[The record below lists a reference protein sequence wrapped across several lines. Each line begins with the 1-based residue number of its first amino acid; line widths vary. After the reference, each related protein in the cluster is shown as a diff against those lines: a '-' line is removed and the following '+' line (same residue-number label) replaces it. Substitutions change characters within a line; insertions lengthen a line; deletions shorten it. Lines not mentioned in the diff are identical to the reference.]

1 MLTTRTTR
9 SHRPAGRLTARAAVM
24 LVLLIGVVF
33 AHGGAC
39 AAVELSEPAIH
50 AVDPAV
56 DPAEGAA
63 VDTAESTVGDTA
75 GYDAR
80 CLHRELPSRH
90 RHGTEPDCSAISL
103 DDTPLSMATPATRS
117 AAMAHGGAEIPIAP
131 ARAVRLA
138 APYLENL
145 CVMRI

>member
-9 SHRPAGRLTARAAVM
+9 SRRPPGRPAAHAVLA

-39 AAVELSEPAIH
+39 AAVELSEPVAH
-50 AVDPAV
+50 SVDLKNTAVY
-56 DPAEGAA
+56 
-63 VDTAESTVGDTA
+63 S
-75 GYDAR
+75 AR
-80 CLHRELPSRH
+80 CLHRELPPRH
-90 RHGTEPDCSAISL
+90 QHGTEQDCSATNPA
-103 DDTPLSMATPATRS
+103 DTPIFAAMS
-117 AAMAHGGAEIPIAP
+117 AASSVPSAQAAAAATTVPAHAAGT
-131 ARAVRLA
+131 A

>member
-1 MLTTRTTR
+1 
-9 SHRPAGRLTARAAVM
+9 M
-24 LVLLIGVVF
+24 LVLLVGVVF

-39 AAVELSEPAIH
+39 AAMELSEPAIH

-56 DPAEGAA
+56 DTA
-63 VDTAESTVGDTA
+63 VDTAMDPAVDAAVDG
-75 GYDAR
+75 AR
-80 CLHRELPSRH
+80 CLHRELPARH

-103 DDTPLSMATPATRS
+103 DDTPLSVATPATRS
-117 AAMAHGGAEIPIAP
+117 VATADGVAELPIAP

>member
-9 SHRPAGRLTARAAVM
+9 SRRPPGWPAAHAVLA

-39 AAVELSEPAIH
+39 AAVELSEPVAH
-50 AVDPAV
+50 SVDLKNTAVY
-56 DPAEGAA
+56 
-63 VDTAESTVGDTA
+63 S
-75 GYDAR
+75 AR
-80 CLHRELPSRH
+80 CLHRELPPRH
-90 RHGTEPDCSAISL
+90 QHGTEQDCSATNPA
-103 DDTPLSMATPATRS
+103 DTPIF
-117 AAMAHGGAEIPIAP
+117 AAMSTASSVPSAQAAAAATTVP
-131 ARAVRLA
+131 ARAAGTA